1 VTVLNETEVKRAAE
15 DEPSLLERI
24 SKERARYILFFTS
37 TSVILITLG
46 IIQTLL
52 FEATTFFSEVADGR
66 GWFSAEM
73 DAPGLASSSGLALL
87 VLLACLALE
96 WGLNQRPQI
105 LSKAPALVTSPTK
118 PVVYGLVAA
127 TAILW
132 LVVES
137 FLLCLVLLVPWFM
150 WKRTVNAYLVLSS
163 PSSKSTDKSVMYGL
177 FFGSLTVLFFSI
189 TTNYGGALGEFFF
202 STQWTPTGACADRRS
217 LCDNMSFGVNSL
229 LFTTIQVAF
238 GALFIAVPL
247 GVGCAIYLSEY
258 ASPRLVAVV
267 KPTLELLAGIPSVVY
282 GFFAFIYIGPLVVEF
297 GEFAFARGWIDAPP
311 NVLNPI
317 NGAIVVGVMI
327 LPLVASMSED
337 ALRAVPNELREGS
350 LALGATRIET
360 TFRVMIQ
367 ASLSGILASIILAL
381 SRAVGETMAVT
392 LAVGTVAVY
401 TTNMFLPAQTMTAYI
416 AQRVGGDLPF
426 GEIGY
431 LTIFAV
437 GLYLFVITLCLNL
450 LGNKVLSAYR
460 EAY

>member
-1 VTVLNETEVKRAAE
+1 MFMSETENKHGS
-15 DEPSLLERI
+15 DKPSLVDKLA
-24 SKERARYILFFTS
+24 KDPMRYILFLTS
-37 TSVILITLG
+37 FSVILITLG

-52 FEATTFFSEVADGR
+52 FEAVTFFQDIADSR
-66 GWFSAEM
+66 GWFGLDFEM
-73 DAPGLASSSGLALL
+73 DGLFSAQGTAGILLLSCL
-87 VLLACLALE
+87 VLEILGNRSLYIDTE
-96 WGLNQRPQI
+96 KIPQKV
-105 LSKAPALVTSPTK
+105 LFP
-118 PVVYGLVAA
+118 GD
-127 TAILW
+127 
-132 LVVES
+132 LVVRLS
-137 FLLCLVLLVPWFM
+137 FLLLPIAYILYADLLLVIALLMAILTWRKLASRSIGSTSSEDGPAD
-150 WKRTVNAYLVLSS
+150 RTFATVLGVFAFIS
-163 PSSKSTDKSVMYGL
+163 L
-177 FFGSLTVLFFSI
+177 FFAL
-189 TTNYGGALGEFFF
+189 TTNYIGAFGEFFF
-202 STQWTPTGACADRRS
+202 QTQWTPTGACSDRRT

-229 LFTTIQVAF
+229 LLTTLQVAF
-238 GALFIAVPL
+238 GALLIAVPL

-267 KPTLELLAGIPSVVY
+267 KPTLEILAGIPSVVY

-297 GEFAFARGWIDAPP
+297 GEYAFAQGCISEPP
-311 NVLNPI
+311 NILNPI
-317 NGAIVVGVMI
+317 NGAIVVAIMI
-327 LPLVASMSED
+327 LPLIASMSED

-360 TFRVMIQ
+360 TFRVMLQ
-367 ASLSGILASIILAL
+367 ASLSGIIASIILAL

-401 TTNMFLPAQTMTAYI
+401 TSNMFLPAQTMTAYI

-450 LGNKVLSAYR
+450 LGNKVLSTYR

>member
-1 VTVLNETEVKRAAE
+1 MNSIFEKF
-15 DEPSLLERI
+15 
-24 SKERARYILFFTS
+24 SKDRSGTILFLLS
-37 TSVILITLG
+37 LSVILITLG

-52 FEATTFFSEVADGR
+52 FESITFFEQIAENR
-66 GWFSAEM
+66 GWFSLEWNF
-73 DAPGLASSSGLALL
+73 GGIVSSSGMAALILIILIFADQVGRDEDGLISKLPDSFWSVPQVGVRILLAI
-87 VLLACLALE
+87 VLLQFVFIDGLLLNLSILFAFVTWRKLASLQLKRKVGGKIE
-96 WGLNQRPQI
+96 FTNSWRNVF
-105 LSKAPALVTSPTK
+105 ALFAFISLFDAVT
-118 PVVYGLVAA
+118 
-127 TAILW
+127 
-132 LVVES
+132 
-137 FLLCLVLLVPWFM
+137 M
-150 WKRTVNAYLVLSS
+150 
-163 PSSKSTDKSVMYGL
+163 
-177 FFGSLTVLFFSI
+177 
-189 TTNYGGALGEFFF
+189 NYSGALGEFFLQN
-202 STQWTPTGACADRRS
+202 QWTPTGACADRRS
-217 LCDNMSFGVNSL
+217 LCDTMSFGVNSL
-229 LFTTIQVAF
+229 LLTTLQVAF
-238 GALFIAVPL
+238 GALIIAVPL
-247 GVGCAIYLSEY
+247 GVGTAIYLSEY
-258 ASPRLVAVV
+258 ANPRLVAIV
-267 KPTLELLAGIPSVVY
+267 KPTLEILAGIPSVVY

-297 GEFAFARGWIDAPP
+297 GEYAFAEGWIDEPP

-350 LALGATRIET
+350 LALGATKIET
-360 TFRVMIQ
+360 TFKVMIQ
-367 ASLSGILASIILAL
+367 ASLSGIIASIILAL

-401 TTNMFLPAQTMTAYI
+401 TSNMFLPAQTMTAYI

>member
-1 VTVLNETEVKRAAE
+1 MAENFLLNGFEKF
-15 DEPSLLERI
+15 
-24 SKERARYILFFTS
+24 SKDRARWILFITS
-37 TSVILITLG
+37 LSVILITLG

-52 FEATTFFSEVADGR
+52 FEAISFFKQVASAR
-66 GWFSAEM
+66 GWFTLDFEFAGLTSQKGLSAVIFL
-73 DAPGLASSSGLALL
+73 LAFATEYVSNHKPEKLSSIPEKALFPPKLVKNILFIIAGISFLFLNSGLLYISLIVIL
-87 VLLACLALE
+87 VM
-96 WGLNQRPQI
+96 WGRIANNSLKQGSADSEDIDNTVLYSLGI
-105 LSKAPALVTSPTK
+105 LSLIS
-118 PVVYGLVAA
+118 
-127 TAILW
+127 
-132 LVVES
+132 
-137 FLLCLVLLVPWFM
+137 
-150 WKRTVNAYLVLSS
+150 
-163 PSSKSTDKSVMYGL
+163 L
-177 FFGSLTVLFFSI
+177 FFAI
-189 TTNYGGALGEFFF
+189 TTNYGGAFGEFFF
-202 STQWTPTGACADRRS
+202 QTQWTPTGACADRRA

-229 LFTTIQVAF
+229 LLTTLQVAF

-267 KPTLELLAGIPSVVY
+267 KPTLEILAGIPSVVY
-282 GFFAFIYIGPLVVEF
+282 GFFAFIYIGPIVVSI
-297 GEFAFARGWIDAPP
+297 GEFAFGNGWIDQPP
-311 NVLNPI
+311 NILNPI
-317 NGAIVVGVMI
+317 NGALVVGIMI

-360 TFRVMIQ
+360 TLRVMIQ

-401 TTNMFLPAQTMTAYI
+401 TSNMFLPAQTMTAYI

-437 GLYLFVITLCLNL
+437 GLYLFVITLALNL
-450 LGNKVLSAYR
+450 LGNKVLSSYR

>member
-1 VTVLNETEVKRAAE
+1 MFMSETENKQGP
-15 DEPSLLERI
+15 DKPSLVEKLA
-24 SKERARYILFFTS
+24 KDPMRYILFLTS
-37 TSVILITLG
+37 FSVILITLG

-52 FEATTFFSEVADGR
+52 FEAVTFFQDIADSR
-66 GWFSAEM
+66 GWFGLDFEMAGLFSAQGAAGILLLGCLLLEILM
-73 DAPGLASSSGLALL
+73 NRSLYIDTERIPQKVLFPGD
-87 VLLACLALE
+87 
-96 WGLNQRPQI
+96 
-105 LSKAPALVTSPTK
+105 
-118 PVVYGLVAA
+118 
-127 TAILW
+127 
-132 LVVES
+132 LVVRLS
-137 FLLCLVLLVPWFM
+137 FLLLPIAYILYADLLLVIALLLAILTWRKLASRSIGSNSSEDGPAD
-150 WKRTVNAYLVLSS
+150 RTFATVLGVFAFIS
-163 PSSKSTDKSVMYGL
+163 L
-177 FFGSLTVLFFSI
+177 FFAL
-189 TTNYGGALGEFFF
+189 TTNYTGAFGEFFF
-202 STQWTPTGACADRRS
+202 QTQWTPTGACSDRRT

-229 LFTTIQVAF
+229 LLTTLQVAF
-238 GALFIAVPL
+238 GALLIAVPL

-267 KPTLELLAGIPSVVY
+267 KPTLEILAGIPSVVY

-297 GEFAFARGWIDAPP
+297 GEYAFAQGWISEPP
-311 NVLNPI
+311 NILNPI
-317 NGAIVVGVMI
+317 NGAIVVAIMI
-327 LPLVASMSED
+327 LPLIASMSED

-360 TFRVMIQ
+360 TFRVMLQ
-367 ASLSGILASIILAL
+367 ASLSGIIASIILAL

-401 TTNMFLPAQTMTAYI
+401 TSNMFLPAQTMTAYI

-450 LGNKVLSAYR
+450 LGNKVLSTYR

>member
-1 VTVLNETEVKRAAE
+1 M
-15 DEPSLLERI
+15 SMLERVW
-24 SKERARYILFFTS
+24 KERTRYILFFTS

-52 FEATTFFSEVADGR
+52 FEAIAFFSEVANTR
-66 GWFSAEM
+66 GWFSFAVNLSGV
-73 DAPGLASSSGLALL
+73 ASAAGLGALML
-87 VLLACLALE
+87 VGCAALE
-96 WGLNQRPQI
+96 WRMRVDPKVLTRIPE
-105 LSKAPALVTSPTK
+105 KAMLPPKSARYVI
-118 PVVYGLVAA
+118 VVAA
-127 TAILW
+127 LLAWVLID
-132 LVVES
+132 S
-137 FLLCLVLLVPWFM
+137 FVLRLVLLVVLFM
-150 WKRTVNAYLVLSS
+150 WRRAANVFVLLPNSSANKSDRTVLYALVGGA
-163 PSSKSTDKSVMYGL
+163 V
-177 FFGSLTVLFFSI
+177 TVLFFSA
-189 TTNYGGALGEFFF
+189 TRDYGGAFGEFFF
-202 STQWTPTGACADRRS
+202 TTQWTPTGACADRRA
-217 LCDNMSFGVNSL
+217 LCENMSFGVNSL
-229 LFTTIQVAF
+229 LLTTIQVAF
-238 GALFIAVPL
+238 GALFLAVPL

-258 ASPRLVAVV
+258 ASPRLVSVV

-282 GFFAFIYIGPLVVEF
+282 GFFAFIYIGPLVVQF
-297 GEFAFARGWIDAPP
+297 GEYAFAQGWIDAPP

-401 TTNMFLPAQTMTAYI
+401 TSNMFLPAQTMTAYI

-431 LTIFAV
+431 MTIFAV